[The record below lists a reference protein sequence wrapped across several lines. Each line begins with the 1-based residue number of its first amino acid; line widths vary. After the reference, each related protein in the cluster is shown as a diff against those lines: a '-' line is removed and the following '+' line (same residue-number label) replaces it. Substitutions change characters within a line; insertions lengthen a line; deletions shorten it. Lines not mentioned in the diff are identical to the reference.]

1 MKLLLD
7 TQTLLWFFAG
17 NIELSQFAKNLIE
30 DTKNQKL
37 ISIATVWE
45 MSIKQSQHKLDLEK
59 LAADYVADKL
69 CFSDF
74 SLLPIQLNHL
84 VLISTLPFHHRDPFD
99 RLLISQSMTENI
111 PILSKDKAFDSYSVK
126 RIWNDNDIDS

>member
-1 MKLLLD
+1 MKILLD
-7 TQTLLWFFAG
+7 THTLLWFFEG
-17 NIELSQFAKNLIE
+17 NIEISQLAKSSIE

-37 ISIATVWE
+37 ISIASVWE
-45 MSIKQSQHKLDLEK
+45 MSIKQSQNKLDLEK
-59 LAADYVADKL
+59 LAADYIADKL
-69 CFSDF
+69 CFADF

-99 RLLISQSMTENI
+99 RLLISQSITENI

-126 RIWNDNDIDS
+126 RIWNEIDP